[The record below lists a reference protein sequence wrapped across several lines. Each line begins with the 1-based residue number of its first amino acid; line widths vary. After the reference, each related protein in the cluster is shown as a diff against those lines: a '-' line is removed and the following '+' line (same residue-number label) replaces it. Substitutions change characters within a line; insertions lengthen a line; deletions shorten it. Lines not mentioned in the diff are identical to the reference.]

1 MQRRHLGAVTS
12 LIFAAFWAFVWW
24 RWTADGHSEKILP
37 VPALSC
43 AYFVVASGGIFAGQ
57 RWARWL
63 GLVAAIVLLALLSI
77 VVVGGYVIS
86 LFGDQVLG
94 LSEAAPFLAGMAL
107 SVVLIVLLARP
118 LDFASPVMPAGSVNR
133 NYHVWVPVVFT
144 AAYVTGS
151 WALGTFVGSG
161 TWNGLAQAIGLDVAL
176 LLIALP
182 STVLVWLTWAWW
194 SRGKV
199 VRPLGV
205 LMVAGAIIPL
215 AVAGL
220 ATEIVTSKET
230 ATKQRTEHQLAN
242 AHLSEVTDELLLSER
257 GNPIG
262 IRLRYTVRY
271 ADGLDDKRYRPI
283 VSVRFDSPFVEMWPV
298 RSQIDP
304 AVGAQFDAREYSVT
318 EDFIPM
324 YFPGFMRFP
333 DAPQRSDDKC
343 FYWGRPSDREIAKD
357 SETHHATI
365 NMSFA
370 TGPEQASKN
379 RTSTT
384 RRIYSQGVFFSAALR
399 EGARD
404 CQ

>member
-12 LIFAAFWAFVWW
+12 LIFAAFWALIWL
-24 RWTADGHSEKILP
+24 RWAADGHSGKILP

-43 AYFVVASGGIFAGQ
+43 AYFVVVSGGLFTGQ

-63 GLVAAIVLLALLSI
+63 GLVAAIALLALLSI

-94 LSEAAPFLAGMAL
+94 LSEASPFLAGMAL
-107 SVVLIVLLARP
+107 SVALIVLLARP
-118 LDFASPVMPAGSVNR
+118 LDFASPARQAGRANR
-133 NYHVWVPVVFT
+133 AHRIWIPVAFT
-144 AAYVTGS
+144 AAYLIGS
-151 WALGTFVGSG
+151 WAVGTFAGSG
-161 TWNGLAQAIGLDVAL
+161 SWNGLAQAIGVDAAL

-182 STVLVWLTWAWW
+182 STALVWLTWAWW
-194 SRGKV
+194 SRGRV

-205 LMVAGAIIPL
+205 LMVAGVIIPF

-220 ATEIVTSKET
+220 ATAIATIEAT
-230 ATKQRTEHQLAN
+230 AANQRTEHQLAN
-242 AHLSEVTDELLLSER
+242 AHLSEVTDEVLLSER

-271 ADGLDDKRYRPI
+271 AEGLDDMRYRPV
-283 VSVRFDSPFVEMWPV
+283 VSVRFVSPRVEMWPV
-298 RSQIDP
+298 RSQTNP
-304 AVGAQFDAREYSVT
+304 AVGARFDASEYSVT
-318 EDFIPM
+318 DDFVPM

-343 FYWGRPSDREIAKD
+343 FYWGRPSDKEVTKD

-379 RTSTT
+379 RTSST
-384 RRIYSQGVFFSAALR
+384 RIAYSQSEFFGAALR

>member
-1 MQRRHLGAVTS
+1 MQRRHLGAIAS
-12 LIFAAFWAFVWW
+12 LIFAAFWGVVWW

-43 AYFVVASGGIFAGQ
+43 AYFVVVSGGIFAGQ

-63 GLVAAIVLLALLSI
+63 GLVAAIALLALLSI

-86 LFGDQVLG
+86 LFGDQALG
-94 LSEAAPFLAGMAL
+94 LNEASPFLTGIAL
-107 SVVLIVLLARP
+107 SVVLIVLLAWP
-118 LDFASPVMPAGSVNR
+118 LDFVSSAMPAGPANR
-133 NYHVWVPVVFT
+133 AYRIWVPAAFT
-144 AAYVTGS
+144 AAYVTGA
-151 WALGTFVGSG
+151 WAVGTFVGSG
-161 TWNGLAQAIGLDVAL
+161 TWNGLAQAIGVDAAL

-199 VRPLGV
+199 IRPLGFLV
-205 LMVAGAIIPL
+205 VAGVIIPF

-230 ATKQRTEHQLAN
+230 ETKQRTEHQLAN
-242 AHLSEVTDELLLSER
+242 AHLSEVADELLLSER
-257 GNPIG
+257 GNRIG

-283 VSVRFDSPFVEMWPV
+283 VSIRFDSPSVEMWPV
-298 RSQIDP
+298 RSQTDP
-304 AVGAQFDAREYSVT
+304 AVGARFDAREYAVT

-333 DAPQRSDDKC
+333 DAPQRSDDRC

-357 SETHHATI
+357 SEPRHATI

-379 RTSTT
+379 RTSAT
-384 RRIYSQGVFFSAALR
+384 RTVYSQSEFFDAALR